1 MIGFKGTVLH
11 YIHLNVCVLLFLFFC
26 DRLFSAAGGYI
37 SSRRCRNI
45 KKNNIIRAYGEN
57 NSFSTYLYIYI
68 FITAGYIYIYIMAWN
83 KNATLYAREIIIG
96 FYFILFFNNKIFC
109 SARYTYTPFYTF
121 TVCGTYYIYIYLN
134 MLYYILQSSVIVHSA
149 GCTSYF
155 VQIPIILLQSQ
166 QKLHYS
172 VFYA

>member
-68 FITAGYIYIYIMAWN
+68 FITAGYIYIYNGM
-83 KNATLYAREIIIG
+83 KQKRDVVRARNNYRFL
-96 FYFILFFNNKIFC
+96 FYFIF
-109 SARYTYTPFYTF
+109 
-121 TVCGTYYIYIYLN
+121 
-134 MLYYILQSSVIVHSA
+134 
-149 GCTSYF
+149 
-155 VQIPIILLQSQ
+155 
-166 QKLHYS
+166 
-172 VFYA
+172 